1 MALLRACL
9 LGLAT
14 ASLLFLSACVNKEP
28 QERAAFIQLLQSR
41 MGSASLLPMGILSEP
56 EKEAVGGYADAY
68 EVITDF
74 QEALAQAAA
83 SMRDVPEIETLRSVA
98 EIVERR
104 TRFEGARKTLA
115 EQVAEVQRAQAKADK
130 ARAALALPPDLAPV
144 YDGVYDE
151 AVTAPAAELLDAAAA
166 MDAVARDALGVAD
179 FVAAHAQ
186 DILLLDGQAR
196 VATLTLLQELNLR
209 LQGLNAQSQVLERAR
224 ATLMQLAG
232 QPTDVR

>member
-14 ASLLFLSACVNKEP
+14 ASMLFLVACVNKEP
-28 QERAAFIQLLQSR
+28 QERVAFIQLLQGR
-41 MGSASLLPMGILSEP
+41 MNSASLMPIGILSEP

-68 EVITDF
+68 EVISGF
-74 QEALAQAAA
+74 QQTMAQAAE
-83 SMRDVPEIETLRSVA
+83 SMRDVLDVETIRSVA

-104 TRFEGARKTLA
+104 ARFEAARETLA
-115 EQVAEVQRAQAKADK
+115 EQAAKLQQAQAKADK
-130 ARAALALPPDLAPV
+130 ARAALVLPADLAPV

-151 AVTAPAAELLDAAAA
+151 AVTAPAAELLDAASS

-186 DILLLDGQAR
+186 DILLADGQAR
-196 VATLTLLQELNLR
+196 VATPTLQQELNLR
-209 LQGLNAQSQVLERAR
+209 LQGLNAQSDVLARAR
-224 ATLMQLAG
+224 ATVLQAAG
-232 QPTDVR
+232 QSPDVR

>member
-41 MGSASLLPMGILSEP
+41 MGSASLLPIGVLSEP
-56 EKEAVGGYADAY
+56 EKEAVGGYAEAY

-74 QEALAQAAA
+74 QEALAQAAV

-104 TRFEGARKTLA
+104 TRFEAARKTLA
-115 EQVAEVQRAQAKADK
+115 EQAAEIQRAQAKADK

-151 AVTAPAAELLDAAAA
+151 AVTAPAAELLEAAAA

-232 QPTDVR
+232 QSPDAR